1 MMSHSPRDRS
11 SSETMPAKPGPG
23 PSEQRREKFLQRVVE
38 QIEVDRLCRTLRKHF
53 NAKETED
60 SPQAQR
66 SLGRRE
72 VFRGQRD
79 GCADDGADDRQAS
92 GHVHRRALKKHN
104 GSPRSADSSPLP
116 PSLDQ
121 HGRGTGESLQSGN
134 EARSSHRPN
143 GKGKARKV
151 PRITVESPRQEDAPG
166 SEDRQVIHVP
176 LSSCPSHR
184 QTPSGPFYGVNSG
197 HANPVLPGAKADKA
211 DKDPGPSRI
220 QMFSWKICTPTNW
233 KRAKSYHEIL
243 LERKLLRRNG
253 RQPSQSQFYSVFAL
267 RDSRKVTARDRIR
280 RVLRRARFYGDDI
293 KRLVI

>member
-1 MMSHSPRDRS
+1 M
-11 SSETMPAKPGPG
+11 
-23 PSEQRREKFLQRVVE
+23 
-38 QIEVDRLCRTLRKHF
+38 CRTLRKHF
-53 NAKETED
+53 NAKEAED
-60 SPQAQR
+60 DPPAHR

-79 GCADDGADDRQAS
+79 GRADDGADDRQAS
-92 GHVHRRALKKHN
+92 GHVHGRALKKHN
-104 GSPRSADSSPLP
+104 GSPRAADSSPLP
-116 PSLDQ
+116 PSLDR

-134 EARSSHRPN
+134 EARGSSRPN
-143 GKGKARKV
+143 AKGKARRV

-166 SEDRQVIHVP
+166 SEDLQVIHVP

-184 QTPSGPFYGVNSG
+184 QTPSGPLYGVNSG
-197 HANPVLPGAKADKA
+197 HANPVLPGAKV
-211 DKDPGPSRI
+211 DKDPGPPRI

-253 RQPSQSQFYSVFAL
+253 RQPSQSQFYSIFAL

-280 RVLRRARFYGDDI
+280 RVLRRARYYGDDI